1 MPVRSERA
9 DFTET
14 GFQSIVHAELDRL
27 AALKPNWDAQGASP
41 VSPAIIEAAPT
52 AIVVIDDRGDI
63 DELGRVYFEAYDPG
77 TSWPTVEQATADVRS
92 AFEGEYGELW
102 KEASQVVALDDAV
115 VAAVLTV
122 RRPPWDD
129 TPDCPFI
136 IDLFTDRAHRR
147 RGLARALIG
156 SVLSQAASAG
166 ESGVALRVRPDN
178 MPALDLYG
186 SLGFRV
192 WNAT

>member
-1 MPVRSERA
+1 VGELVTLMAAAQTAPGHSVRLPAGYRMRA
-9 DFTET
+9 C
-14 GFQSIVHAELDRL
+14 G
-27 AALKPNWDAQGASP
+27 
-41 VSPAIIEAAPT
+41 
-52 AIVVIDDRGDI
+52 RGDI

-102 KEASQVVALDDAV
+102 KEASQVVALDGGI

-136 IDLFTDRAHRR
+136 IDLFTDRTHRR

-166 ESGVALRVRPDN
+166 ESGVALRVRPNN
-178 MPALDLYG
+178 MPPAA
-186 SLGFRV
+186 SVTVAQKPNSR
-192 WNAT
+192 